1 MIIQGIDD
9 GFFNNGRGYPLP
21 DFSGRVFPKA
31 FVSIQYMRL
40 KTQIGNF
47 LLGAAWSVGLLFIA
61 LTGGCT
67 ERRDHPAPA
76 VISGRTMGTTYR
88 VKIARPPADVSPST
102 LQAAIDKALE
112 QINDAM
118 STYRTTSEISR
129 FNRSPST
136 EWFAVSPE
144 TAQVVAAAQQISRE
158 SDGAFDVTVGPLV
171 NLWGFGPGANQ
182 RKVPPAEQI
191 DRALANSG
199 FQKLS
204 VREAPPALR
213 KSTGKLV
220 IDLSAIAKGY
230 AVDRIAALLEDF
242 SITDFLV
249 EIGGEILTRG
259 TRADGSA
266 WTVGIELPDAGLRL
280 VQDVLALSNSA
291 LATSGNY
298 RNFFERDG
306 KQYSHTINPRTGSP
320 VTHKLASVTVVG
332 DSCMLA
338 DGWATALLVL
348 GPEQG
353 YAYARQH
360 DIAGLFV
367 SRVAD
372 GFSRRPTPAFTRLFP
387 ERRE

>member
-1 MIIQGIDD
+1 MMLQTTIRIFLI
-9 GFFNNGRGYPLP
+9 
-21 DFSGRVFPKA
+21 
-31 FVSIQYMRL
+31 RL
-40 KTQIGNF
+40 
-47 LLGAAWSVGLLFIA
+47 AWTVGLLVIA
-61 LTGGCT
+61 MTGGCA
-67 ERRDHPAPA
+67 EHPESLVPM
-76 VISGRTMGTTYR
+76 VISGRTMGTTYQVR
-88 VKIARPPADVSPST
+88 IARPPDGLSLSK
-102 LQAAIDKALE
+102 LQETIDAVLE
-112 QINDAM
+112 QTNEAM
-118 STYRTTSEISR
+118 STYRRMSEISR
-129 FNRSPST
+129 FNRSSSA

-144 TAQVVAAAQQISRE
+144 TAMVVAAAQQISRE
-158 SDGAFDVTVGPLV
+158 SDGAFDATVGPLV
-171 NLWGFGPGANQ
+171 NLWGFGPGSNQ
-182 RKVPPAEQI
+182 RQVPPAEKI
-191 DRALANSG
+191 NRAVTICG
-199 FQKLS
+199 FRKLS
-204 VREAPPALR
+204 VREVPPALR

-353 YAYARQH
+353 YAYALRH

-367 SRVAD
+367 SRGAD
-372 GFSRRPTPAFTRLFP
+372 GFSQRPTPAFARLFP
-387 ERRE
+387 ERSR

>member
-1 MIIQGIDD
+1 
-9 GFFNNGRGYPLP
+9 
-21 DFSGRVFPKA
+21 
-31 FVSIQYMRL
+31 MRL
-40 KTQIGNF
+40 QTTIRF
-47 LLGAAWSVGLLFIA
+47 FWLRLAWSACILVIGM
-61 LTGGCT
+61 TSGCA
-67 ERRDHPAPA
+67 EHPDPLMPA
-76 VISGRTMGTTYR
+76 VISGRTMGTTYQ
-88 VKIARPPADVSPST
+88 VKIAHPPADLSLLK
-102 LQAAIDKALE
+102 LQETIDAVLE
-112 QINDAM
+112 QINEAM

-129 FNRSPST
+129 FNQSPSA
-136 EWFAVSPE
+136 EWFAVSPG
-144 TAQVVAAAQQISRE
+144 TAAVVAAAQLISRE

-213 KSTGKLV
+213 KSTSKLV

-230 AVDRIAALLEDF
+230 AVDRIGLLLEDF

-259 TRADGSA
+259 ARADGSG
-266 WTVGIELPDAGLRL
+266 WTVGIELPDRGQRL
-280 VQDVLALSNSA
+280 VQEILTINNRA

-298 RNFFERDG
+298 RNFFEQDG
-306 KQYSHTINPRTGSP
+306 KRYSHTINPRTGRP
-320 VTHKLASVTVVG
+320 VTHQLASVTVVG
-332 DSCMLA
+332 GSCMLA
-338 DGWATALLVL
+338 DAWATALLVL

-353 YAYARQH
+353 YAYALRH

-372 GFSRRPTPAFTRLFP
+372 DFSHRPTPAFTRLFP
-387 ERRE
+387 EHRK